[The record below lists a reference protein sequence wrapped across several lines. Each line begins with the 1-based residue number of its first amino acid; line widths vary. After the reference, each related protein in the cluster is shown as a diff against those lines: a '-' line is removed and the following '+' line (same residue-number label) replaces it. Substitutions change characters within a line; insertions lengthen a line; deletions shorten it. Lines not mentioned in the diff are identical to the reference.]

1 MDLAAKKYGVKLFV
15 IDNLMSRL
23 EENADSLNSDQANFV
38 QRCKDFAIRNK
49 VHVVL
54 LAHPNKEKREIT
66 EADPKE
72 GNLAKTDISGS
83 NNIANKADNII
94 AIERVWNDNKDSFG
108 NNLRMS
114 DAIITSLKDRE
125 SGERKTMFFRF
136 SKNTLRFYNE
146 HTKETF
152 DYMWAKKDEVEKIE
166 EIYYTD
172 DGELMPF

>member
-1 MDLAAKKYGVKLFV
+1 M
-15 IDNLMSRL
+15 
-23 EENADSLNSDQANFV
+23 LNVCF
-38 QRCKDFAIRNK
+38 K
-49 VHVVL
+49 
-54 LAHPNKEKREIT
+54 NKEKREIT
-66 EADPKE
+66 EANPE
-72 GNLAKTDISGS
+72 GGNLAKTDISGS

-94 AIERVWNDNKDSFG
+94 AVERVWNDNTDSFG
-108 NNLRMS
+108 RNLRIA

-125 SGERKTMFFRF
+125 SGERKVMFFRF